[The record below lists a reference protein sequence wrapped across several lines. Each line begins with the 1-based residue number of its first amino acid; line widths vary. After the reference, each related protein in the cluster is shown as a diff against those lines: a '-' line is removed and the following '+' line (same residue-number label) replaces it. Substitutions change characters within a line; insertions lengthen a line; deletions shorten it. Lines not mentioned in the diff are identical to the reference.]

1 MRHRLQHFALRAVL
15 GLALLLAGPAQLLAQ
30 MEETTPGGMSAY
42 RNVFIA
48 YAVVW
53 LLVGGW
59 ILSIARRMTAL
70 SRRLDG

>member
-1 MRHRLQHFALRAVL
+1 MLKSFRAVL
-15 GLALLLAGPAQLLAQ
+15 MMGAASLLTPMLLVAQ
-30 MEETTPGGMSAY
+30 MEETTPGGMEAY

-59 ILSIARRMTAL
+59 ILAIARRLNGVAKRM
-70 SRRLDG
+70 DG